1 MKVGS
6 RESVRIIPLVVE
18 RRLRHIERVEY
29 QLAQQ
34 RLPTPSGAKLFD
46 HVTGDRVDY
55 VVVRRPRPEVK
66 RRVHVS
72 DGATPRHTRD
82 IIKIYSVSRKSG
94 PHVKYSNTYNTE
106 QKSLKFTENTLTYI

>member
-55 VVVRRPRPEVK
+55 VVVRRPRPEVE

-72 DGATPRHTRD
+72 DGAVPRHTRD
-82 IIKIYSVSRKSG
+82 
-94 PHVKYSNTYNTE
+94 H
-106 QKSLKFTENTLTYI
+106 TLAR